1 MRQKL
6 KGAIQQLSQLH
17 RFSQNVL
24 HGCCQL
30 AVILCLIALL
40 LYLALPILPDYFTAL
55 RYAEGLAEM
64 APATLVVGVI
74 AALLSDL
81 ILRRGN
87 DDD

>member
-17 RFSQNVL
+17 KFSQNVL

-40 LYLALPILPDYFTAL
+40 LYLALPVFPDYFAAL
-55 RYAEGLAEM
+55 RYVEGLAEM

-81 ILRRGN
+81 ILRHGN